1 MLRPGH
7 GAGCLRSPG
16 WWAEKGEQACKTRPC
31 DPKAWSKDG
40 LEGATEMKEEAAH
53 SSPDSRRD
61 SGACGGCAWGNV
73 EQEGGGRMLGAEGHR
88 RACGP
93 GKQRAGTHPG
103 LCPPPVLQRH
113 SVPRCSP
120 RWKPG
125 SCSSPH
131 PPPRPKPALLWTSL
145 PP

>member
-40 LEGATEMKEEAAH
+40 LEGATETKEEAAH
-53 SSPDSRRD
+53 SSPDSPRD

-88 RACGP
+88 RA
-93 GKQRAGTHPG
+93 
-103 LCPPPVLQRH
+103 
-113 SVPRCSP
+113 
-120 RWKPG
+120 
-125 SCSSPH
+125 
-131 PPPRPKPALLWTSL
+131 
-145 PP
+145 